1 MLMNPPRMTSFR
13 RQFLS
18 LRWQALIALSLVLL
32 VINGTLAVMAYRYS
46 MAQFELQQS
55 GVRGNEVRQLRGLL
69 AHNFE
74 DLTRLVNMLPLL
86 GSEDGAPRTH
96 DLGERLASG
105 LAGEGTLLGLEWD
118 LQSIY
123 WLTSSGGQTLVWFR
137 GDGLGADLIPNWQ
150 GGRPCPGTGL
160 P

>member
-18 LRWQALIALSLVLL
+18 LRWQALIVLSLVLL

-69 AHNFE
+69 AHI
-74 DLTRLVNMLPLL
+74 LV
-86 GSEDGAPRTH
+86 
-96 DLGERLASG
+96 
-105 LAGEGTLLGLEWD
+105 
-118 LQSIY
+118 Q
-123 WLTSSGGQTLVWFR
+123 
-137 GDGLGADLIPNWQ
+137 
-150 GGRPCPGTGL
+150 
-160 P
+160 